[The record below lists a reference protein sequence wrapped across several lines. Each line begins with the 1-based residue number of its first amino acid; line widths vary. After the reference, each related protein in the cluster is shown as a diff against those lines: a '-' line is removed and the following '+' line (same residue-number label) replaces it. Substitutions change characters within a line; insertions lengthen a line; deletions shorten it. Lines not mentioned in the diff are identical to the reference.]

1 MWSSFR
7 FALTDPRE
15 ALQYFYLL
23 KGLRGP
29 HGEDL
34 FSGCVSDLVMESREF
49 EMLLGRVEDDG
60 TRKPGC
66 VDKFKDDT
74 QDVVEFVAMKAEQK
88 GLYED
93 AIRLYDLAK
102 AGVACLWDCR
112 CGVECASVA
121 VECASVAVEC
131 ASVDVECTLVFVGVE
146 CTLVLCWCGVY
157 IGCVL
162 VWSVQVLLW
171 SVQVLVWSV
180 HWFCVG
186 VECTLVVCWCGVY
199 IGCVLVWS
207 VHWLCVGV
215 ECTDTL

>member
-1 MWSSFR
+1 
-7 FALTDPRE
+7 
-15 ALQYFYLL
+15 
-23 KGLRGP
+23 
-29 HGEDL
+29 
-34 FSGCVSDLVMESREF
+34 
-49 EMLLGRVEDDG
+49 MLLGRVEDDG

-102 AGVACLWDCR
+102 AGVTCLWDCR
-112 CGVECASVA
+112 CV

-131 ASVDVECTLVFVGVE
+131 ASVDVECASVDVE
-146 CTLVLCWCGVY
+146 CTLVLCWCGVN

-162 VWSVQVLLW
+162 MWSE
-171 SVQVLVWSV
+171 

-186 VECTLVVCWCGVY
+186 VE
-199 IGCVLVWS
+199 
-207 VHWLCVGV
+207 
-215 ECTDTL
+215 